1 MENQEMELT
10 FSDIIRI
17 FKRRKWTFALIFV
30 ATVAITLI
38 YLFYFTTPTYK
49 AEQLVEFEGQTSSTS
64 SLSQY
69 AGLASM
75 AGISIPSSGGSTNS
89 LTTEI
94 ERMKSDRV
102 LGQVVDQLNMVE
114 KANQNKSWLSE
125 IRGIEYTRR
134 GFIKSIREKISI
146 ENVEGTNFVKISY
159 ESSNPTQAASIVSLT
174 YQYYLDYEKEY
185 TLGRS
190 NKTINQ
196 IESIF
201 TDLEQQFNKIN
212 KQVFDYKIENKISDD
227 AIQTDLI
234 NYYEE
239 TYLKLLKMDQEK
251 QQLEITL
258 QSIEKNLA
266 ETSEEMKELMLTASQ
281 SNLSN
286 LKNKLINYQIE
297 LETLKLNQPN
307 SPRIRELES
316 VITVTENELKQ
327 QQNKLLEN
335 NMTYLSVTDR
345 EKFSQ
350 YIQTQTQLELFDV
363 TKQVYQQMLSVI
375 DTEINKKSPVVYQY
389 LQMMK
394 DQKIIESKY
403 NMFYN
408 TLEQERMSQKLYTP
422 KFSMVQAVYEPENP
436 IAPNKKLILA
446 IGGVLGIFLGI
457 LGVFVKESSDNTIKD
472 IKEFETLFKNPE
484 ITLNSEKEIEKII
497 NKLYQTKNTKIAI
510 IQTSQKIPTNYAEQ
524 IYNQIKKINPE
535 YTYTDP
541 TKPQNYEQKI
551 KQFEETNQKTHTI
564 TKFTDINSPEYILY
578 EPSINNNII
587 LIKQKSTTIETI
599 EQIQK
604 SISNPTYIFIK

>member
-1 MENQEMELT
+1 MENKEMELT

-17 FKRRKWTFALIFV
+17 FKRRKWTFILIFI
-30 ATVAITLI
+30 ATIIITLI
-38 YLFYFTTPTYK
+38 YLLNFAKPTYQ
-49 AEQLVEFEGQTSSTS
+49 AQQTIEYEGKTSATS

-69 AGLASM
+69 AGLASI
-75 AGISIPSSGGSTNS
+75 AGISLPSSGGNNS

-94 ERMKSDRV
+94 ERMKSDKV
-102 LGQVVDQLNMVE
+102 LGQVVDKLDLVK
-114 KANQNKSWLSE
+114 KANQNKSFLAK

-134 GFIKSIREKISI
+134 GFIKSIRDKIEI
-146 ENVEGTNFVKISY
+146 EPVKETNFVKISY

-190 NKTINQ
+190 SKTINQ
-196 IESIF
+196 IESIY
-201 TDLEQQFNKIN
+201 TDLEQQFNEIN

-375 DTEINKKSPVVYQY
+375 DAEINKKSPVVYQY

-422 KFSMVQAVYEPENP
+422 KFSMVQAVYQPENP

-472 IKEFETLFKNPE
+472 KKEFETLFKTPE

-510 IQTSQKIPTNYAEQ
+510 IQTSQKIPTNFAEQ
-524 IYNQIKKINPE
+524 IYNQIKKITPE

-541 TKPQNYEQKI
+541 TKPQNYEEKI
-551 KQFEETNQKTHTI
+551 KQFEETKQKTHTI
-564 TKFTDINSPEYILY
+564 TKFTDIDSPEYILY

-604 SISNPTYIFIK
+604 SIPNPTYIFIK